1 MKQQKITASAF
12 IYHNKKVLLVKRA
25 DSETF
30 APNHWEL
37 PGGHM
42 EFGEAIE
49 EGLLRECIEEVG
61 FSVNIKNTFHS
72 FTFITDND
80 MTHYIENINLCA
92 PKSSHPAVTLN
103 PKEHSD
109 YKWIKSKEE
118 LDELDMFFEEKNAV
132 IKGFE
137 LVLSTPL
144 GWE

>member
-1 MKQQKITASAF
+1 MQLQKITASAF
-12 IYHNKKVLLVKRA
+12 IYNQGKTLIIKR
-25 DSETF
+25 SETETF
-30 APNHWEL
+30 APGHWEL

-42 EFGEAIE
+42 EFGETIE

-80 MTHYIENINLCA
+80 MTHYIENINFCT

-103 PKEHSD
+103 PEEHSD

-137 LVLSTPL
+137 FVVSTQL
-144 GWE
+144 GLE